1 MRQPD
6 MRSDVRRDAFNR
18 LVEMETTALV
28 ELVLRRNCAYAG
40 GDPLKCWRKR
50 GLLGLLVRLED
61 KLNRFETFLEGGG
74 ATEEAWREVLRDI
87 AGYALCGLVWVASGD
102 DHAVLDTADEQAS

>member
-1 MRQPD
+1 MQQLTSCPPPAGNP
-6 MRSDVRRDAFNR
+6 DVRRDAFNR
-18 LVEMETTALV
+18 LIEIEANALV
-28 ELVLRRNCAYAG
+28 ELVRQRNRAYAG
-40 GDPLKCWRKR
+40 GDPLRCWRKR

-87 AGYALCGLVWVASGD
+87 AGYALCGLVWVSAHSD
-102 DHAVLDTADEQAS
+102 SSVLD

>member
-1 MRQPD
+1 MS
-6 MRSDVRRDAFNR
+6 SDVRRDAFNN
-18 LVEMETTALV
+18 LVEIETRALV
-28 ELVLRRNCAYAG
+28 ELVSRRNRSYAG

-61 KLNRFETFLEGGG
+61 KLNRVETFLDGGG

-87 AGYALCGLVWVASGD
+87 AGYALCGLVWVGSGSD
-102 DHAVLDTADEQAS
+102 PSVKVGADEQAS